1 MFTGIV
7 EELGE
12 VLRFEGGRLF
22 IKACEV
28 LSDLRIGD
36 SIAVNGVCLTVVHV
50 GGGFFACDVIPETLR
65 RTNLR
70 MLGKGDRVNLERAI
84 KAGGRFGGHFVQGHI
99 DGVGVV
105 RDIRGGEE
113 RRMRVEAPRELTKY
127 IVDKGFIAVDGVS
140 LTVISPRGKFFE
152 IALVPFTLKKTNLG
166 LKKPGDVVNLEVDI
180 IAKYVEKLK
189 GRITEEFLREHGFME
204 G

>member
-12 VLRFEGGRLF
+12 VLKFEGGRLF

-113 RRMRVEAPRELTKY
+113 RRMRIEAPRELTKY

-140 LTVISPRGKFFE
+140 MTVISPRGKFFE

-189 GRITEEFLREHGFME
+189 GGITEEFLREHGFME